1 MPCMIIIS
9 LTQISMQKAFRIV
22 IIKKAIATQSGLGSH
37 QTVSVIM
44 INLAVKT
51 RMDLGLEIHKEGL
64 ADSNQIRVLCLAD
77 SPKQMVHNKL

>member
-1 MPCMIIIS
+1 
-9 LTQISMQKAFRIV
+9 MQKAFRIV
-22 IIKKAIATQSGLGSH
+22 RIKEAVATQSGLSSH
-37 QTVSVIM
+37 QTVSVII

-51 RMDLGLEIHKEGL
+51 QMDLSLEIHKEGL